1 MSCLKC
7 GRNAEHPQV
16 FCKECLADM
25 EKNPV
30 KPGTAIYIPT
40 PPAAPVQKRPK
51 AKVIE
56 PEEQIRR
63 MRSSLRWMRFSL
75 VVLLAALGVTVWLNI
90 QLLNQ
95 RDEAPVK
102 QHYTVV
108 DTTGT
113 S

>member
-7 GRNAEHPQV
+7 GRSAEYPQV
-16 FCKECLADM
+16 FCEECLADM

-30 KPGTAIYIPT
+30 KPGTPIYIPAQ
-40 PPAAPVQKRPK
+40 PAMLVQKKPK
-51 AKVIE
+51 AKVVE

-63 MRSSLRWMRFSL
+63 MRVSLRWMRFSL
-75 VVLLAALGVTVWLNI
+75 AVLLAALGVTIWLNI

-108 DTTGT
+108 DTT
-113 S
+113 SAS